1 MVLTNVLRP
10 NKQVTAGFSDGGF
23 FVDFVYLLDYTVNV
37 AGAPP
42 PPPFRFSLF
51 GAKKSSQKKRRPDRL
66 FVSGF
71 SAAAKLALRS
81 LRAQDELR
89 TGAADYP
96 KKSSTHTSLTGP
108 QRQRL

>member
-71 SAAAKLALRS
+71 S
-81 LRAQDELR
+81 ELR
-89 TGAADYP
+89 NLPFGRFAP
-96 KKSSTHTSLTGP
+96 RMGFGQSSLTSPKNP
-108 QRQRL
+108 QLMAA